1 MDPTGQTPDNS
12 YINNQHIFRMTS
24 IGAPSRFQCC
34 ISKDYY
40 SEHANLLES
49 LHITPR
55 VIIQKKRLRINYT
68 YGMTL
73 NIRNSGLY
81 PRLVQL
87 STDSPTDTFIS
98 IPEMDLN
105 RYLETDQNLE
115 VKIWIRASS
124 KREINRRRHIFV
136 ECFHPNII
144 FQVPIV
150 VLGKDTN
157 PTVSESVVFPSCV
170 PGNKTFFELIVYNPS
185 KDSVRLRYRNT
196 NRGLEIST
204 GNKELLPPQDYLKML
219 LAIQPRKLQVYK
231 GFFNLKFGMLPPKP
245 VMFTFTPKSMSVHL
259 SLGCV
264 TFPVTKFGR
273 ESCRSVTVCNEGL
286 EDVVV
291 TGQLFK
297 EATTDTQDESYESAS
312 DDINEKLISDAVSM
326 RSVLIYDFE
335 EESAVQ
341 EVTYDPKASSH
352 FEFIL
357 PNRIGG
363 NSSAEIKLC
372 FRPTYDVH
380 QLFPNDMEPPYIQR
394 TRATFCFANDEDCI
408 ESYIVVLSGGIG
420 GIEMEVH
427 PKVVDFR
434 KIYLGEEHCAQIK
447 FLNID
452 SVPARVNYVDCS
464 KPELAGIR
472 ITPVEGFLLDPC
484 TRGIFNLSFYSLE
497 PSRFSLQLR
506 FKVGN
511 GTHYEVELRGTG
523 QPVQLRTFPS
533 LVEFGSIPVA
543 VPQKR
548 YMLLLNP
555 LAVPITLQVKPTED
569 GTETPLVL
577 NIRDSTEL
585 LPITVRDPIKH
596 LQQVHEELVQPL
608 EFGSIDLTEEEPEV
622 KSIKSVETKLS
633 VYSQD
638 FEEEVMEPIPV
649 MAAQLLSNLK
659 KKKIFDKSES
669 DRRIIQE
676 ALIGL
681 LHTKYFSVFTKHNNF
696 VFMDWNA
703 LPSDPQEVY
712 CDNEIIYLRPNTGRT
727 ITILVVPNRPGYYHR
742 SLSVRIC
749 PALPSC
755 SPESSDDQPIMK
767 TLIKSEFLCSKLW
780 FEYNCV
786 VPDIEWSNIIDL
798 SEYTVYAGEEYEF
811 NMEFKNRSIVGAF
824 LHYEVVPNGMT
835 FRDGVWKFYI
845 DSGAF
850 IIAKCAVAFRSLG
863 NTRLMGL
870 VKVVGANRPYPFHLV
885 AHVLPTEIRI
895 TPMSINRRLQ
905 VYEEHKQHFYID
917 NYTPTHTMLSI
928 RLKDSEFQYLTSRG
942 GALSP
947 TGQSMYTTLVSM
959 FTDPDIYQNTLFID
973 LQFDNVI
980 MVPITFR
987 VEGVPLYFE
996 PNIREGFDAGL
1007 LYTDTKEQFQNGIF
1021 THRFPVRVINKG
1033 FRAYRI
1039 LIIRLN
1045 SIGPGTDPNPAP
1057 CSTHG
1062 LTARFDME
1070 PKNLYL
1076 DPNSETRLDI
1086 VASSYVEGHAT
1097 GDFLLQVVDQKYP
1110 TSKHII
1116 RVSVQAEFVE
1126 CQLLW
1131 SPKQLNFNYKRC
1143 DPLRERSYEET
1154 PLLINPCAVP
1164 IDRVMLQVAGPFRIK
1179 EFYEDTYEKE
1189 LMIPVAGCERKEI
1202 FVILNRAAVK
1212 NLSCRHIEGKINV
1225 MARGIQLKSL
1235 PLRVSVK
1242 VPDVVIL
1249 QPELVLFDRG
1259 KPYESSIN
1267 LINQGCAPA
1276 EFKWKR
1282 HFTKEVYVG
1291 DEDDP
1296 AGIASDILSE
1306 ILRMLEYNF
1315 SCADEPNMTKR
1326 YQKCRCQ
1333 FKRFV
1338 EDGDMIVEIIDEVIN
1353 DLDLSHRPLLYQ
1365 PKEQNDPEEDRDQST
1380 SSLVRETL
1388 DDILARLHIDSS
1400 EEWSEPSSEYCF
1412 ASRYI
1417 YFHEKR
1423 GTVNVVDMQPG
1434 DLQCKLH
1441 LPHIRR
1447 NHEMQAFFELAI
1459 VGGRSQFLTVTL
1471 VNLPQKIKF
1480 HKDSN
1485 YMGIKPWYESFEA
1498 VVRVSNVTNYPLK
1511 LVLVEIKPKPLKSP
1525 PALPSLLEKRLVEGY
1540 CKLITSDLMHLDPL
1554 KMDQIRVRGI
1564 LGFSESFRHTFGAM
1578 INNSDSSEFCLR
1590 GQGVMPMLDM
1600 TTPLPSIPMDP
1611 AELEEEYRLLQRIY
1625 QYEIFRSITE
1635 VVEEE
1640 LMPANMGEEEGNQM
1654 EDKPTPRSE
1663 DFSLLSFSEE
1673 DMPSEQQARH
1683 DLQLFR
1689 MVKTYVMV
1697 NNNQDLPHAT
1707 VLRQLLLAERY
1718 LLRIR
1723 TKPELY
1729 ALHQQVYQSHLKL
1742 HKAPGYKQPSLVK
1755 HFTVQPIPCEQ
1766 HGFILDLGSLPRN
1779 SLRRFE
1785 LKLHFFGPGKLI
1797 AAARTAVRI
1806 PGLFVDFKVAAAAQH
1821 ATKKFSFW
1829 SEKCN
1834 SLEYFKDKYRN
1845 MFERLMDAEKDPKL
1859 KHAHSFDLDKMVKH
1873 QRDLTPKDRRLIEE
1887 YYNSLNPSVYPD
1899 HKHHFTLA
1907 KIFSGSMSNYSGVD
1921 LTIVGFFKPETQFYE
1936 NNQLVEDYIFIDL
1949 HMGPTL
1955 PILLRGVIA
1964 S

>member
-1 MDPTGQTPDNS
+1 YS
-12 YINNQHIFRMTS
+12 
-24 IGAPSRFQCC
+24 
-34 ISKDYY
+34 DY
-40 SEHANLLES
+40 ANLVES

-55 VIIQKKRLRINYT
+55 VIVQKKRLKSNYT

-73 NIRNSGLY
+73 NIKNSGLY
-81 PRLVQL
+81 PRFVQL
-87 STDSPTDTFIS
+87 STDSPSDTFIS
-98 IPEMDLN
+98 IPELDLN
-105 RYLETDQNLE
+105 RYLETDQNME
-115 VKIWIRASS
+115 AKIWIRAPT
-124 KREINRRRHIFV
+124 KRDINRRRHIFV
-136 ECFHPNII
+136 ECFHPSII

-150 VLGKDTN
+150 VLTKDN
-157 PTVSESVVFPSCV
+157 IPTASESVVFPSCV
-170 PGNKTFFELIVYNPS
+170 PGNDTFFELIAYNPT
-185 KDSVRLRYRNT
+185 KDSVRFRFSNT
-196 NRGLEIST
+196 NLGLEVST
-204 GNKELLPPQDYLKML
+204 GNKELIPPQDYIKVL
-219 LAIQPRKLQVYK
+219 LTIHPRKLQVYN
-231 GFFNLKFGMLPPKP
+231 GFFNLKFGMMPPKP

-259 SLGCV
+259 NLGLLH
-264 TFPVTKFGR
+264 FPLTKFGR
-273 ESCRSVTVCNEGL
+273 EAWRSVTVCNEGAD
-286 EDVVV
+286 EVAV
-291 TGQLFK
+291 TGQLYK
-297 EATTDTQDESYESAS
+297 LPTPDPQEKSIDLSQE
-312 DDINEKLISDAVSM
+312 DDISDKLISDAVSM

-335 EESAVQ
+335 DEATVQ
-341 EVTYDPKASSH
+341 EVTYDPKASQH
-352 FEFIL
+352 FEFML

-372 FRPTYDVH
+372 FRPVYDVDN
-380 QLFPNDMEPPYIQR
+380 LFPDDIQPPYFQR
-394 TRATFCFANDEDCI
+394 TRASFCFANDADCI
-408 ESYIVVLSGGIG
+408 ETCIAVLTGEIA
-420 GIEMEVH
+420 GIEMEVY
-427 PKVVDFR
+427 PKVIDFR

-447 FLNID
+447 FLNVD
-452 SVPARVNYVDCS
+452 SVPAKVNYLDCS
-464 KPELAGIR
+464 NPEQAGIR
-472 ITPVEGFLLDPC
+472 IMPVEGFQLEPC
-484 TRGIFNLSFYSLE
+484 TRGIFSLSFYYLE
-497 PSRFSLQLR
+497 PSRFSLQMR

-511 GTHYEVELRGTG
+511 GPRYEVELRGTG

-533 LVEFGSIPVA
+533 LVEFGSIPIA

-555 LAVPITLQVKPTED
+555 LAVPITLQIKPTED
-569 GTETPLVL
+569 GAETPLVL
-577 NIRDSTEL
+577 NIHDTTDL
-585 LPITVRDPIKH
+585 LPITVRDPIRH
-596 LQQVHEELVQPL
+596 LQQVHEDLVQPV
-608 EFGSIDLTEEEPEV
+608 EIGTVELTEEDPEA
-622 KSIKSVETKLS
+622 KSVRSVETNLS
-633 VYSQD
+633 VYSQE

-676 ALIGL
+676 ALMGL
-681 LHTKYFSVFTKHNNF
+681 LHTKYFSVFTKHSNF
-696 VFMDWNA
+696 VFMDWNG
-703 LPSDPQEVY
+703 LPSDPREVY

-749 PALPSC
+749 PALPS
-755 SPESSDDQPIMK
+755 SNPESSDDQPTMR

-786 VPDIEWSNIIDL
+786 VPDIDWYHIVDL
-798 SEYTVYAGEEYEF
+798 SDRVIYAGEEYDF
-811 NMEFKNRSIVGAF
+811 NMEFKNRSIIGAF
-824 LHYEVVPNGMT
+824 IHYEVVPNDMT
-835 FRDGVWKFYI
+835 FRDGIWKFYL
-845 DSGAF
+845 DSGAV
-850 IIAKCAVAFRSLG
+850 IVAKCAVTFRSLG

-870 VKVVGANRPYPFHLV
+870 IKVVGANRPYSFHLL
-885 AHVLPTEIRI
+885 ANVLPTEIRI
-895 TPMSINRRLQ
+895 APMSINRRLQ

-928 RLKDSEFQYLTSRG
+928 RLKDAEFQYLTSRG

-947 TGQSMYTTLVSM
+947 TGQSMYTTLVSL

-980 MVPITFR
+980 MVPIIFR

-996 PNIREGFDAGL
+996 PNIREGFDAGT
-1007 LYTDTKEQFQNGIF
+1007 LYTDTREQFQDGIF
-1021 THRFPVRVINKG
+1021 SHRFPVRVINRG
-1033 FRAYRI
+1033 RRTYRI

-1045 SIGPGTDPNPAP
+1045 SIGPGNDRNPGA
-1057 CSTHG
+1057 CTTHA

-1070 PKNLYL
+1070 PKSMYL
-1076 DPNSETRLDI
+1076 EPNSEAQLDI
-1086 VASSYVEGHAT
+1086 MASSYVEGHAT
-1097 GDFLLQVVDQKYP
+1097 GDFLVQVVDQKYP

-1116 RVSVQAEFVE
+1116 RVGVQADFVE

-1131 SPKQLNFNYKRC
+1131 SPKQLNFDYKRC

-1154 PLLINPCAVP
+1154 PLLVNPCAVP
-1164 IDRVMLQVAGPFRIK
+1164 IDRVKLQVSGPFRIK

-1189 LMIPVAGCERKEI
+1189 LVIPVAGSERKEI
-1202 FVILNRAAVK
+1202 FVILNRAATK

-1225 MARGIQLKSL
+1225 MTRGIQLKGL
-1235 PLRVSVK
+1235 PLRVSIK
-1242 VPDVVIL
+1242 VPEVVIL
-1249 QPELVLFDRG
+1249 QSDLVLFDRG
-1259 KPYESSIN
+1259 KPYESTIN

-1282 HFTKEVYVG
+1282 LATKEVYVG
-1291 DEDDP
+1291 REDDP

-1326 YQKCRCQ
+1326 YQECRCQ
-1333 FKRFV
+1333 FKRFL
-1338 EDGDMIVEIIDEVIN
+1338 EDSDMILEIIDEVIN
-1353 DLDLSHRPLLYQ
+1353 DLDLSHRPLLYE
-1365 PKEQNDPEEDRDQST
+1365 PKEQIDADVEKDQST
-1380 SSLVRETL
+1380 TSLVRETL
-1388 DDILARLHIDSS
+1388 DDLLARLHIDSS
-1400 EEWSEPSSEYCF
+1400 EEWSEPSTEYCF
-1412 ASRYI
+1412 SSRYI
-1417 YFHEKR
+1417 YFYEKR
-1423 GTVNVVDMQPG
+1423 GTVQVVDMQPG

-1447 NHEMQAFFELAI
+1447 NIEMKAFFELAI

-1471 VNLPQKIKF
+1471 VNLPQKIRF
-1480 HKDSN
+1480 HKDSI

-1498 VVRVSNVTNYPLK
+1498 VVRVANVTNYPLK
-1511 LVLVEIKPKPLKSP
+1511 LVLVEIKPKPPKP
-1525 PALPSLLEKRLVEGY
+1525 PQLLPSLSEKRLVEGY
-1540 CKLITSDLMHLDPL
+1540 CKLVTSDLMHLEPL
-1554 KMDQIRVRGI
+1554 ATDQIRVKGI

-1578 INNSDSSEFCLR
+1578 INNSDSTEFSLR

-1600 TTPLPSIPMDP
+1600 TSPLPSVPMDP

-1635 VVEEE
+1635 VEEE
-1640 LMPANMGEEEGNQM
+1640 PVPPHMGEEEGLHQ
-1654 EDKPTPRSE
+1654 EDRPAPRSE
-1663 DFSLLSFSEE
+1663 DFSLLSYSEE
-1673 DMPSEQQARH
+1673 DMASEQQARH

-1697 NNNQDLPHAT
+1697 NNNQELPHAT

-1718 LLRIR
+1718 LLRLR
-1723 TKPELY
+1723 TRPELY

-1766 HGFILDLGSLPRN
+1766 HGFILELGSLARN

-1797 AAARTAVRI
+1797 AAARTTVRI
-1806 PGLFVDFKVAAAAQH
+1806 PGLFVDFKVPAAAEH
-1821 ATKKFSFW
+1821 ASKKFSFW
-1829 SEKCN
+1829 SEKCK
-1834 SLEYFKDKYRN
+1834 SLEFFKDKYRN
-1845 MFERLMDAEKDPKL
+1845 MFERLMDAEQDPKL

-1873 QRDLTPKDRRLIEE
+1873 RRDLTPKDRRLIEE

-1921 LTIVGFFKPETQFYE
+1921 ITIVGFFKPEAQFYE
-1936 NNQLVEDYIFIDL
+1936 KNQLVEDYIFIDVSGVFRTVKGNRFKLPYPQL

-1955 PILLRGVIA
+1955 PILLRGSIA

>member
-1 MDPTGQTPDNS
+1 
-12 YINNQHIFRMTS
+12 FV
-24 IGAPSRFQCC
+24 CC
-34 ISKDYY
+34 TDY
-40 SEHANLLES
+40 SEYANLVES

-55 VIIQKKRLRINYT
+55 VIIQKKGIRINYT

-81 PRLVQL
+81 PRLIQL
-87 STDSPTDTFIS
+87 STDSPSDTFIS
-98 IPEMDLN
+98 IPELDLN
-105 RYLETDQNLE
+105 RYLETDQNVE

-124 KREINRRRHIFV
+124 KRDINRRRHIFV

-144 FQVPIV
+144 FQVPII
-150 VLGKDTN
+150 VLAKDKN
-157 PTVSESVVFPSCV
+157 PTASETVVFPSCV
-170 PGNKTFFELIVYNPS
+170 PGNKTYFELIAYNPT
-185 KDSVRLRYRNT
+185 KDSVRLRYSNT

-204 GNKELLPPQDYLKML
+204 GNKEMLPPHDYLKVL
-219 LAIQPRKLQVYK
+219 LAIQPMKLQLYN
-231 GFFNLKFGMLPPKP
+231 GFFNLKFGMMPPKP
-245 VMFTFTPKSMSVHL
+245 VMFSFTPKSMSVHL
-259 SLGCV
+259 SLGHV
-264 TFPVTKFGR
+264 SFPVTKFGR
-273 ESCRSVTVCNEGL
+273 ETMRSVTVCNEGAD
-286 EDVVV
+286 EVVV
-291 TGQLFK
+291 TGQLYK
-297 EATTDTQDESYESAS
+297 EETPSVHSEVSYDSTVE
-312 DDINEKLISDAVSM
+312 DIPDKLISDAVSM

-335 EESAVQ
+335 DTATVQ
-341 EVTYDPKASSH
+341 EVTYDPNASKH

-357 PNRIGG
+357 PNRIVG
-363 NSSAEIKLC
+363 NSSAEIQLC
-372 FRPTYDVH
+372 FKPIYDVH
-380 QLFPNDMEPPYIQR
+380 NLFPDDTKPPYLQR
-394 TRATFCFANDEDCI
+394 SRVTFCFSNDEDCI
-408 ESYIVVLSGGIG
+408 ESYIAVLTGEIG
-420 GIEMEVH
+420 GVELEVH

-447 FLNID
+447 ILNVD
-452 SVPARVNYVDCS
+452 SVPAKVNYVDCS
-464 KPELAGIR
+464 QPELGGIR
-472 ITPVEGFLLDPC
+472 ITPVEGFLLEPC
-484 TRGIFNLSFYSLE
+484 TRGIFNMSFYSLE

-511 GTHYEVELRGTG
+511 GASYEVEVRGTG
-523 QPVQLRTFPS
+523 QPVQLRTFPN
-533 LVEFGSIPVA
+533 LVEFGSIPIA

-569 GTETPLVL
+569 GAETPLVL
-577 NIRDSTEL
+577 NIRDSSEL

-596 LQQVHEELVQPL
+596 LQKVHEELIQPVEL
-608 EFGSIDLTEEEPEV
+608 GTVELTEEEPEAM
-622 KSIKSVETKLS
+622 SINSVESNAS
-633 VYSQD
+633 VYSHE

-649 MAAQLLSNLK
+649 MAAQLLTSLK

-676 ALIGL
+676 ALISL
-681 LHTKYFSVFTKHNNF
+681 LHTKYFSIFTKHSHF

-703 LPSDPQEVY
+703 LPSDPREVY

-727 ITILVVPNRPGYYHR
+727 LTILVVPNRPGYYHR

-755 SPESSDDQPIMK
+755 SAESSDDQPAMRN
-767 TLIKSEFLCSKLW
+767 LIKSEFLCSRLW

-786 VPDIEWSNIIDL
+786 IPDIEWNHIIDL
-798 SEYTVYAGEEYEF
+798 SDRTIYAGEEYTF
-811 NMEFKNRSIVGAF
+811 DMEFRNRSIIGAF
-824 LHYEVVPNGMT
+824 IHYDVVPTDMS
-835 FRDGVWKFYI
+835 FRDGIWKFYI
-845 DSGAF
+845 DSGAS
-850 IIAKCAVAFRSLG
+850 IIAKCAVTFRSLG

-870 VKVVGANRPYPFHLV
+870 IKVVGANRPFSFHLV
-885 AHVLPTEIRI
+885 ANVLPTEIRI

-928 RLKDSEFQYLTSRG
+928 RLKDAEFQYLTSRG

-947 TGQSMYTTLVSM
+947 TGQSMYTTLVSL

-1007 LYTDTKEQFQNGIF
+1007 LYTDTREQFQDGIF
-1021 THRFPVRVINKG
+1021 THRFPIRVINKG
-1033 FRAYRI
+1033 RRTYRI

-1045 SIGPGTDPNPAP
+1045 TVGPGTDRDTGA
-1057 CSTHG
+1057 CTTHA

-1070 PKNLYL
+1070 PKSMYL
-1076 DPNSETRLDI
+1076 DPNSESELDI
-1086 VASSYVEGHAT
+1086 LASSYVEGHAT

-1116 RVSVQAEFVE
+1116 RVSVQADFVE
-1126 CQLLW
+1126 CQLIW

-1143 DPLRERSYEET
+1143 DPLKERSYEET
-1154 PLLINPCAVP
+1154 PLLINPFTMP
-1164 IDRVMLQVAGPFRIK
+1164 IDGVMLKVSGPFRIK
-1179 EFYEDTYEKE
+1179 EFYEDSYEKE
-1189 LMIPVAGCERKEI
+1189 LVIPIAGGERKEI

-1235 PLRVSVK
+1235 PLHIAVK

-1259 KPYESSIN
+1259 KPYESTIN

-1282 HFTKEVYVG
+1282 IATREVYIG
-1291 DEDDP
+1291 REDDP
-1296 AGIASDILSE
+1296 AGIASDVLSE

-1315 SCADEPNMTKR
+1315 SCSDEPNMTKR
-1326 YQKCRCQ
+1326 YQECRCQ

-1338 EDGDMIVEIIDEVIN
+1338 EDGDMILEIIDEVIN
-1353 DLDLSHRPLLYQ
+1353 ELDLSHRPLLYQ
-1365 PKEQNDPEEDRDQST
+1365 PTEQDDHPDADRDQST
-1380 SSLVRETL
+1380 SSVVRETL

-1400 EEWSEPSSEYCF
+1400 EQWSEPSTDYCF

-1417 YFHEKR
+1417 YFLEKR
-1423 GTVNVVDMQPG
+1423 GTVEVVDMQPG

-1447 NHEMQAFFELAI
+1447 NTEMQAIFELAI
-1459 VGGRSQFLTVTL
+1459 VGGRSQFLAVTL
-1471 VNLPQKIKF
+1471 VNLSQKIRF
-1480 HKDSN
+1480 HKESL

-1498 VVRVSNVTNYPLK
+1498 IVRVSNVTNYPLK
-1511 LVLVEIKPKPLKSP
+1511 LVLVEIKPRPPKSP
-1525 PALPSLLEKRLVEGY
+1525 QQLLEKRLVEGY
-1540 CKLITSDLMHLDPL
+1540 CKLVTSDLMHLEPL
-1554 KMDQIRVRGI
+1554 STDQIRVRGI

-1600 TTPLPSIPMDP
+1600 TSPLPSLPMDA

-1635 VVEEE
+1635 VEEELVPPQMVEEE
-1640 LMPANMGEEEGNQM
+1640 GFLL
-1654 EDKPTPRSE
+1654 EDRPPPRSE
-1663 DFSLLSFSEE
+1663 DFSLLTLSEE
-1673 DMPSEQQARH
+1673 DMASEQQARH

-1689 MVKTYVMV
+1689 MVKTYVIV
-1697 NNNQDLPHAT
+1697 NNNQELPHAT

-1718 LLRIR
+1718 LQRLRTR
-1723 TKPELY
+1723 PELY
-1729 ALHQQVYQSHLKL
+1729 ALHQQVYQSHQKL

-1766 HGFILDLGSLPRN
+1766 HGFIMDLGSLARN

-1785 LKLHFFGPGKLI
+1785 FKLHFFGPGKLI
-1797 AAARTAVRI
+1797 AAARTAVRV
-1806 PGLFVDFKVAAAAQH
+1806 PGLFVDFKVAETAQH
-1821 ATKKFSFW
+1821 ASKKFSFW
-1829 SEKCN
+1829 SEKCK

-1845 MFERLMDAEKDPKL
+1845 MFERLMDAEQDPKL

-1873 QRDLTPKDRRLIEE
+1873 KRDLAPKDRRLIEE

-1921 LTIVGFFKPETQFYE
+1921 LTIVGFFKPEAQFYE
-1936 NNQLVEDYIFIDL
+1936 KNQLVEDYIFIDVSGVFSVENLYKLSSLQL

-1955 PILLRGVIA
+1955 PILLRGLIA

>member
-1 MDPTGQTPDNS
+1 
-12 YINNQHIFRMTS
+12 
-24 IGAPSRFQCC
+24 
-34 ISKDYY
+34 Y
-40 SEHANLLES
+40 SEYANLVES
-49 LHITPR
+49 LHISPR
-55 VIIQKKRLRINYT
+55 VIIQKKRFKINYS

-73 NIRNSGLY
+73 SIKNSGVY
-81 PRLVQL
+81 PRFVQL

-98 IPEMDLN
+98 IQNEDLN
-105 RYLETDQNLE
+105 RYLGTDQTLE
-115 VKIWIRASS
+115 AKVWVRSS
-124 KREINRRRHIFV
+124 TKREINRRRHILV

-144 FQVPIV
+144 FQVPII
-150 VLGKDTN
+150 VLANDNG
-157 PTVSESVVFPSCV
+157 PTACESVVFPRCV
-170 PGNKTFFELIVYNPS
+170 PGNKSYFELIAYNPT
-185 KDSVRLRYRNT
+185 KDSVRLRYSNT
-196 NRGLEIST
+196 NRGLEVST
-204 GNKELLPPQDYLKML
+204 GNKEHVPPQDYLKVL
-219 LAIQPRKLQVYK
+219 LAIQPRKLQVYN

-245 VMFTFTPKSMSVHL
+245 VMFSLTPKSMSVHL
-259 SLGCV
+259 SLGVV

-273 ESCRSVTVCNEGL
+273 ETVRSVTVCNEGVD
-286 EDVVV
+286 EVVV
-291 TGQLFK
+291 TGQLYK
-297 EATTDTQDESYESAS
+297 DPEPEPESFHSSEDSLS
-312 DDINEKLISDAVSM
+312 SKLISEAVSM

-335 EESAVQ
+335 DQATTVQ
-341 EVTYDPKASSH
+341 EVTYDEKASKH

-363 NSSAEIKLC
+363 NTSSEIKLC
-372 FRPTYDVH
+372 FRPVYEVDNI
-380 QLFPNDMEPPYIQR
+380 FPEDIEPPYFQR
-394 TRATFCFANDEDCI
+394 TRATFCFSNDEDCI
-408 ESYIVVLSGGIG
+408 ESYIVVLSAEIG

-427 PKVVDFR
+427 PKTIDFR
-434 KIYLGEEHCAQIK
+434 KIYLGEEHCALIK
-447 FLNID
+447 FLNVD
-452 SVPARVNYVDCS
+452 SVPARVDYVGCS

-472 ITPVEGFLLDPC
+472 MTPTEGFLLDPC
-484 TRGIFNLSFYSLE
+484 TRGTFNLSFYYLE
-497 PSRFSLQLR
+497 PSRFTIELV

-511 GTHYEVELRGTG
+511 GARYHVEIRGTG

-533 LVEFGSIPVA
+533 LVEFGSIPIA

-555 LAVPITLQVKPTED
+555 LAVPITLQITPTED
-569 GTETPLVL
+569 GAETPLVL
-577 NIRDSTEL
+577 NIRDNTEL

-596 LQQVHEELVQPL
+596 LQQVHEELVQPIP
-608 EFGSIDLTEEEPEV
+608 EPGPVYLTDEEPDA
-622 KSIKSVETKLS
+622 KSIRSVDS
-633 VYSQD
+633 NASIYSQE
-638 FEEEVMEPIPV
+638 FEEEVLEPIPV
-649 MAAQLLSNLK
+649 MAAQLLTSLK

-676 ALIGL
+676 ALLGL
-681 LHTKYFSVFTKHNNF
+681 LRTKYFSVFTKHSNF

-703 LPSDPQEVY
+703 LPSDPREIY

-749 PALPSC
+749 PAVP
-755 SPESSDDQPIMK
+755 PYTADSSDDKPTMR

-786 VPDIEWSNIIDL
+786 VPDIEWYHMVDL
-798 SEYTVYAGEEYEF
+798 SDRTIYAGEEYEF
-811 NMEFKNRSIVGAF
+811 DMEFRNRSIIGAF
-824 LHYEVVPNGMT
+824 VHYEVVPYDMS
-835 FRDGVWKFYI
+835 FRDGIWKFYI
-845 DSGAF
+845 DSGASVT
-850 IIAKCAVAFRSLG
+850 AKCAVTFRSLG
-863 NTRLMGL
+863 STRLMGL
-870 VKVVGANRPYPFHLV
+870 VKVVGANGPFHFHLV
-885 AHVLPTEIRI
+885 ANVLPAEIRI

-917 NYTPTHTMLSI
+917 NCTPTHTMLSM
-928 RLKDSEFQYLTSRG
+928 RLKDDEFQYLTSRG
-942 GALSP
+942 GAMSP
-947 TGQSMYTTLVSM
+947 SGQSMYTTLVSL

-996 PNIREGFDAGL
+996 PNIREGFDAGM
-1007 LYTDTKEQFQNGIF
+1007 LYTDTREQFQDGIF

-1033 FRAYRI
+1033 RRTYRI

-1045 SIGPGTDPNPAP
+1045 TIGPGNERNPAP
-1057 CSTHG
+1057 CTTHA

-1070 PKNLYL
+1070 PKSLYL
-1076 DPNSETRLDI
+1076 DPNSESQLDI
-1086 VASSYVEGHAT
+1086 LASSYVEGHAT
-1097 GDFLLQVVDQKYP
+1097 GDFLVQVVDQKYP

-1116 RVSVQAEFVE
+1116 RVSVQADFVE
-1126 CQLLW
+1126 CQLYW
-1131 SPKQLNFNYKRC
+1131 SPKQLNFNYKCC
-1143 DPLRERSYEET
+1143 DPLKERSYEET
-1154 PLLINPCAVP
+1154 PLLVNPYGAA
-1164 IDRVMLQVAGPFRIK
+1164 IDKVMLNVSGPFRIK

-1189 LMIPVAGCERKEI
+1189 LVVPVAGGGRKEI
-1202 FVILNRAAVK
+1202 MVILNKAATR
-1212 NLSCRHIEGKINV
+1212 NPSCRHIEGKINV

-1242 VPDVVIL
+1242 MPDVVIL
-1249 QPELVLFDRG
+1249 QPDLVLFDRG
-1259 KPYESSIN
+1259 KPYDSTIN

-1282 HFTKEVYVG
+1282 LATSEVYIG
-1291 DEDDP
+1291 REDDP

-1326 YQKCRCQ
+1326 YQQCRCQ
-1333 FKRFV
+1333 FKRFL
-1338 EDGDMIVEIIDEVIN
+1338 EDGDMILEIIDEVIN
-1353 DLDLSHRPLLYQ
+1353 ELDLTHRPLLYQ
-1365 PKEQNDPEEDRDQST
+1365 PKEPIDPDEDRDQST
-1380 SSLVRETL
+1380 SSMVRETL
-1388 DDILARLHIDSS
+1388 DDILNRLHIDSS

-1412 ASRYI
+1412 SSRYI

-1423 GTVNVVDMQPG
+1423 GTVQIVDMQPG

-1447 NHEMQAFFELAI
+1447 NIQMQATFELAI

-1471 VNLPQKIKF
+1471 VNLRQKIRF
-1480 HKDSN
+1480 HKDSV

-1498 VVRVSNVTNYPLK
+1498 VVRVTNVTNYPLK
-1511 LVLVEIKPKPLKSP
+1511 LVLVEIKPRVPKSP
-1525 PALPSLLEKRLVEGY
+1525 QLLLEKRLVEGY
-1540 CKLITSDLMHLDPL
+1540 CKLITSDLMHLEPQE
-1554 KMDQIRVRGI
+1554 MDQIRVKGI
-1564 LGFSESFRHTFGAM
+1564 LGFSESFRHIFGAM

-1600 TTPLPSIPMDP
+1600 TTPLPLVPMDP

-1635 VVEEE
+1635 VDEE
-1640 LMPANMGEEEGNQM
+1640 LVPANMGEEEAGQL
-1654 EDKPTPRSE
+1654 EDKPTPISE
-1663 DFSLLSFSEE
+1663 DFSLLSLSDE

-1689 MVKTYVMV
+1689 MVKTYVIV
-1697 NNNQDLPHAT
+1697 NNNQELPHAT

-1718 LLRIR
+1718 LLRLR
-1723 TKPELY
+1723 TRPELY
-1729 ALHQQVYQSHLKL
+1729 ALHQQVYQSHQKL
-1742 HKAPGYKQPSLVK
+1742 HKSPGYKQPSLVK

-1766 HGFILDLGSLPRN
+1766 HAFILDLGYLARN

-1806 PGLFVDFKVAAAAQH
+1806 PGLFVDFKVTAVAEH
-1821 ATKKFSFW
+1821 ASKKFSFW
-1829 SEKCN
+1829 SEKCT
-1834 SLEYFKDKYRN
+1834 SLEYFKNKYRN
-1845 MFERLMDAEKDPKL
+1845 MFERLMDAEQDPKL
-1859 KHAHSFDLDKMVKH
+1859 KHAHSFDLDIMVKH
-1873 QRDLTPKDRRLIEE
+1873 KRDLTPKDRRLIEE

-1907 KIFSGSMSNYSGVD
+1907 KIFSGSISNYSGVD
-1921 LTIVGFFKPETQFYE
+1921 LTIVGFFKPETKFYE
-1936 NNQLVEDYIFIDL
+1936 KNQHVEDYIFIDL